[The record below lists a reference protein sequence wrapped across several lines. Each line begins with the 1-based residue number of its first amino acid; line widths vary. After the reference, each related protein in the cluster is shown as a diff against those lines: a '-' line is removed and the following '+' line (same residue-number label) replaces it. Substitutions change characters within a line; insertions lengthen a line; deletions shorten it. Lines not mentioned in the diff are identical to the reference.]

1 MPMICRLAFI
11 SIIHQTIQKVKTF
24 HSKEEV
30 SFFALSV
37 LQVGKHKL
45 P

>member
-11 SIIHQTIQKVKTF
+11 STIQQTIQKVKTF
-24 HSKEEV
+24 HSMEEV
-30 SFFALSV
+30 SFFV
-37 LQVGKHKL
+37 LNVLRVEEFKL